1 MKQKDLLILLTPMF
15 IVTILWVIFN
25 IYHNHVT
32 STITDPLTVQIIP
45 IDGNFNKSS
54 LENIK
59 NRKRTEPLFVAP
71 ANEEEEIPT
80 TPTPPITQ
88 DGDETAS
95 PSATNLDEDNSGN

>member
-45 IDGNFNKSS
+45 IDGNFNKASIES
-54 LENIK
+54 IK

-71 ANEEEEIPT
+71 VNDDEEISPI
-80 TPTPPITQ
+80 PTPSVIP
-88 DGDETAS
+88 DEEETAS
-95 PSATNLDEDNSGN
+95 PSATNLDEDSSGN